1 MRPALV
7 SEGTALRHD
16 LNVLS
21 EAVEKASPLAP
32 SPRASGP
39 LGAVEQALLPYLESH
54 QILDQA
60 IVPTPAQRPG
70 TFAGAGVEVGGALR
84 WPVRPEMG
92 IAAAELL
99 DPAGQI
105 LPPGRLHSLGELP
118 PAHQAQRSGLLVS
131 RQV

>member
-1 MRPALV
+1 MRLALV
-7 SEGTALRHD
+7 PEGTALGHE

-54 QILDQA
+54 QVLDQA
-60 IVPTPAQRPG
+60 IVPTPAPWPG
-70 TFAGAGVEVGGALR
+70 TFAGASVEVGGALG
-84 WPVRPEMG
+84 WPLRPEMG
-92 IAAAELL
+92 VAVLELL

-105 LPPGRLHSLGELP
+105 LPP
-118 PAHQAQRSGLLVS
+118 
-131 RQV
+131 